1 MPANLTPVY
10 YEAEKRF
17 RAAKTVP
24 EKIAALEEMLAVM
37 PKHKGTDHLK
47 GDLRRRIA
55 KLSQSTGRKGATQ
68 RSSMVVDKEGA
79 AQVAV
84 IGVPNA
90 GKSQLVD
97 AVTNA
102 TPTVAEYPFTSHAIT
117 PGMMEFENIQI
128 QLLDTP
134 PLASGAVPFWMPH
147 TLRRADALLIV
158 VDAADSPLDRLV
170 DITHQLEEMLVAAGP
185 PPADGADPR
194 VDDDPR
200 VVRVK
205 AMIVANKSDL
215 ASDAEM
221 RSIVASLGA
230 EPGGGIP
237 VQAISARSGAGL
249 EDLRLAVYRLLDI
262 IRVYT
267 KTPGQKA
274 DMTDPIVLD
283 RGSTMEEAAQ
293 QVHKDFRARMKFAR
307 VWGSGKHD
315 GIMVKRD
322 HVLED
327 GDIVELHM

>member
-1 MPANLTPVY
+1 MPANLTPMY

-24 EKIAALEEMLAVM
+24 EKIAAIEEMLAVM

-55 KLSQSTGRKGATQ
+55 KLSQSTGRKSATQ
-68 RSSMVVDKEGA
+68 RASMVVDKEGA
-79 AQVAV
+79 AQLAV

-90 GKSQLVD
+90 GKSQLVA

-102 TPTVAEYPFTSHAIT
+102 APTVAEYPFTSHAIT

-158 VDAADSPLDRLV
+158 VDAADSPLDQLV
-170 DITHQLEEMLVAAGP
+170 DISLQLEEMLVAVGP
-185 PPADGADPR
+185 PPADG
-194 VDDDPR
+194 DDDPR
-200 VVRVK
+200 AVRVK
-205 AMIVANKSDL
+205 AMIVANKADL
-215 ASDAEM
+215 VDDAEL
-221 RSIVASLGA
+221 RRTEAALAA
-230 EPGGGIP
+230 ERGGGIP
-237 VQAISARSGAGL
+237 VLAISARSGAGL

-283 RGSTMEEAAQ
+283 RGSTLEEAAQ
-293 QVHKDFRARMKFAR
+293 QVHKDFRARMKFGR